1 MVSFNKKH
9 ADSILKVAVLD
20 SDTFSNDLLGGLLS
34 LCCRVLQG
42 VAGCCRVLQ
51 GVSGC
56 CRVLQ
61 GVYGYCRVLQCV
73 AVCCTSSSYLK
84 YSLLAILCCSVL
96 QRVAACCCSV
106 LPICSFD
113 AIVHMCHTHKFVMSH
128 IQMRRVIPFLG
139 GNASLCDTIHLHGRR
154 DSFIYVRHDFII
166 NVRPH
171 SMIHVTRCIHT
182 WHTTHLYRLHHTFAR
197 GSWSIDICDMM
208 HSHVRQ
214 RSFVC
219 LTRLT
224 HGLDVFVPD
233 FWIWKRPYIS
243 SGIGYKGRRCI
254 HFCTYIVRYQ
264 TIRM

>member
-139 GNASLCDTIHLHGRR
+139 GNVSLCDTFTWETWLLH
-154 DSFIYVRHDFII
+154 I
-166 NVRPH
+166 
-171 SMIHVTRCIHT
+171 CET
-182 WHTTHLYRLHHTFAR
+182 WLHHKCET
-197 GSWSIDICDMM
+197 SLHDTCDTM
-208 HSHVRQ
+208 HSHVTHD
-214 RSFVC
+214 SF
-219 LTRLT
+219 
-224 HGLDVFVPD
+224 
-233 FWIWKRPYIS
+233 I
-243 SGIGYKGRRCI
+243 
-254 HFCTYIVRYQ
+254 
-264 TIRM
+264 